1 MNLWFNQ
8 PKKLAK
14 VSAVQPS
21 TIIGLSRV
29 PSFSTPRWPL
39 LSKSMVWRNS
49 EWVANQVASTLKPW
63 PSTFRKTQYWS
74 SRWTN
79 NSTHREDN
87 HEDLMVE
94 IGMKKFRVLGVGW
107 ESGHVELL
115 RMVREATIYMYR
127 DVFNRTKH
135 ASLPSSTLSNTLVDC
150 GASCIPKT
158 IPNLS
163 YWIFLRRLRKCGSSL
178 PPIIWTI
185 NHCWRISNSSFVD
198 WNSGVWVPAFG
209 MGWKHRYW
217 VHYTPDSH
225 WWKMD
230 VSKRWLH

>member
-21 TIIGLSRV
+21 MIIGLSRV

-115 RMVREATIYMYR
+115 FSEWWERLLYICIVMYSTALNMPLSPLPHSQTPWSIAVWAAYQKLYQIYHTGSFYVDSGNVEA
-127 DVFNRTKH
+127 
-135 ASLPSSTLSNTLVDC
+135 
-150 GASCIPKT
+150 
-158 IPNLS
+158 
-163 YWIFLRRLRKCGSSL
+163 
-178 PPIIWTI
+178 
-185 NHCWRISNSSFVD
+185 HC
-198 WNSGVWVPAFG
+198 
-209 MGWKHRYW
+209 
-217 VHYTPDSH
+217 
-225 WWKMD
+225 
-230 VSKRWLH
+230 LQ